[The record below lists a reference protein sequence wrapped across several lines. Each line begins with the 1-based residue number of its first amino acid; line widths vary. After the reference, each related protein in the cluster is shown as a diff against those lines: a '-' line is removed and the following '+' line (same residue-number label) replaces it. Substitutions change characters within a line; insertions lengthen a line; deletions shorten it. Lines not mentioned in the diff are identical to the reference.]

1 MGFYDEL
8 KALLN
13 KHSRENESNTPDY
26 VLADFIVAS
35 LAAFDS
41 AINTRE
47 LMTTKSETDRGSFGS
62 FVK

>member
-8 KALLN
+8 K
-13 KHSRENESNTPDY
+13 ENESNTPDY